1 MDRQRTI
8 DGDVVD
14 LECGMSSLMQP
25 QEGANEMGS
34 SSGQEKN
41 ALNRESGGFVG
52 INELYGE
59 QVPNITE
66 LPVTH
71 AHSNSGA
78 SLNRRE
84 GEEKQSL
91 FKLGAEKIK
100 KTRCK
105 KPPKPPR
112 PPTST
117 PLDATDLKMIR
128 EISELA
134 MMKRARIERMKNKKK
149 NAKSSSS
156 NGNLCAM
163 VVTIIFCLLLIW
175 QGALSWGNSN
185 TNHHGSPQSSIRVDG
200 GFISLQFDKDAS
212 VNGLDMPHS
221 ASPTNVGP
229 ITN

>member
-1 MDRQRTI
+1 
-8 DGDVVD
+8 
-14 LECGMSSLMQP
+14 MSSVMQP

-52 INELYGE
+52 INELYAE

-91 FKLGAEKIK
+91 LKLGAEKIK

-185 TNHHGSPQSSIRVDG
+185 INHHGSPQSSIRVDG

-212 VNGLDMPHS
+212 VNGLDVPHS

>member
-8 DGDVVD
+8 DREVVD
-14 LECGMSSLMQP
+14 LECGMSSATHR
-25 QEGANEMGS
+25 QEGANEMGTS
-34 SSGQEKN
+34 AEQGKN
-41 ALNRESGGFVG
+41 ALNRESSGFVG
-52 INELYGE
+52 INELNGE

-71 AHSNSGA
+71 AHSNAGA
-78 SLNRRE
+78 WLNRKE
-84 GEEKQSL
+84 GEETASL
-91 FKLGAEKIK
+91 LKLRDEEMK
-100 KTRCK
+100 KKRCK

-134 MMKRARIERMKNKKK
+134 MMKRARIERMKNKMK

-175 QGALSWGNSN
+175 QGALSRDNSN
-185 TNHHGSPQSSIRVDG
+185 INHHGSPESSVRVDG
-200 GFISLQFDKDAS
+200 GFISLQFDKKDAS
-212 VNGLDMPHS
+212 VNGLNMPHS
-221 ASPTNVGP
+221 ASP
-229 ITN
+229 